1 MCSVVVD
8 LGPEVMREAYML
20 RMLFPMVVIRGS
32 RGLYVGSEAQM
43 IAVPSWTDVH
53 REALV
58 KETVI
63 GLSVGFA
70 M

>member
-1 MCSVVVD
+1 
-8 LGPEVMREAYML
+8 ML
-20 RMLFPMVVIRGS
+20 RMLFPMVMIRGS